1 MVEKPKAEVINL
13 RRARKDRD
21 RAGQQDAAQAK
32 RAKHGA
38 TKADKS
44 LAGARKDKAA
54 RDLDAHR
61 IEPVR
66 RDKDQDGSGSD
77 S

>member
-1 MVEKPKAEVINL
+1 MVDTPKPAPVINL
-13 RRARKDRD
+13 KRTRKARERAAK
-21 RAGQQDAAQAK
+21 AGAADAN

-44 LAGARKDKAA
+44 LSAARKDKAA

-61 IEPVR
+61 RE
-66 RDKDQDGSGSD
+66 KDQDGEPSES
-77 S
+77 